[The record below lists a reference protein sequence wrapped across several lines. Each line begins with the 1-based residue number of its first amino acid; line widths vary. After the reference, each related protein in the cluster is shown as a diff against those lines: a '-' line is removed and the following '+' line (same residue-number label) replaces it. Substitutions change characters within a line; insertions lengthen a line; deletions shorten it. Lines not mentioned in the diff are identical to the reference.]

1 MRYAKIDN
9 FEYTNGKGI
18 GISLYVQG
26 CDFHCKGCFNAETWD
41 FNNGKEWTKDVE
53 NNFFQLIDNPHITR
67 VSILGGEPL
76 HDKNIRA
83 LYAILSKIKKI
94 HPDKKIWIYTGYV
107 YENIVSKTFNECCSH
122 TQADDYRR
130 SIVTQLCDVLVDGQ
144 FQIDKKDPSLAFK
157 GSSNQRIIDVEK
169 SLEANKIVL
178 YEG

>member
-76 HDKNIRA
+76 HDKNIRS
-83 LYAILSKIKKI
+83 LYAILNKIKKI
-94 HPDKKIWIYTGYV
+94 YPDKKIWIYTGYV
-107 YENIVSKTFNECCSH
+107 YENIVSKTFNECCRH
-122 TQADDYRR
+122 TQADDYRC